1 MIGKPMSY
9 KLSDTQTITRKSSS
23 LYKAVYISLAASV
36 FFMSAV
42 SPANAAL
49 AGVIC
54 AILGIVQGIL
64 GQAVATMGVLAVC
77 FGAAL
82 GKSSWGLAI
91 TVSVGINLIF
101 QAAWYAAQFG
111 LGGGCP

>member
-1 MIGKPMSY
+1 MIGKTMSC
-9 KLSDTQTITRKSSS
+9 KLSNIKTKRSKNSY
-23 LYKAVYISLAASV
+23 LLEAAVICVVASQ
-36 FFMSAV
+36 FYLSAIY
-42 SPANAAL
+42 PANAAL

-54 AILGIVQGIL
+54 AVLGIVQGAL

-91 TVSVGINLIF
+91 TVSVGISLIF
-101 QAAWYAAQFG
+101 QAAWYAGQFG